1 MTSVLKLLVFLL
13 IFLNHEASGRFGSDN
28 EKYNWY
34 EKNRL
39 KLKCLKKDDPSGRN
53 SVRLCWF
60 WEGMKSWFRR
70 SSISWFP
77 GKTKEWNLTE
87 LTDHCNDYYVCME
100 NTKCYKDYVLFETL
114 DRCSHDAFSIGPM
127 SFCNKNLKDF
137 NKNSPGNL
145 PSCVVDYLEKDASKK
160 WTCENTKSL
169 GDCLLPQVQK
179 HCDAG
184 LLPIFHEHQ
193 AARQYYLGCDGK
205 LKFKDLESNSTAIA
219 NNFNATN
226 STEIEIL

>member
-1 MTSVLKLLVFLL
+1 MTSTLRFLVILLLVTLVSCHF
-13 IFLNHEASGRFGSDN
+13 
-28 EKYNWY
+28 KYRRPNWDR
-34 EKNRL
+34 EFRL
-39 KLKCLKKDDPSGRN
+39 KERCRDRDN
-53 SVRLCWF
+53 VEERLAVSQCWF
-60 WEGMKSWFRR
+60 FEGMKSWFRR
-70 SSISWFP
+70 TSISWFP
-77 GKTKEWNLTE
+77 GKTKSWNLTE
-87 LTDHCNDYYVCME
+87 ITKHCDNYYVCME

-127 SFCNKNLKDF
+127 SFCNKILKDF

-145 PSCVVDYLEKDASKK
+145 PSCVVNYLEKDAPKK

-179 HCDAG
+179 HCDSG

-205 LKFKDLESNSTAIA
+205 LEFKDLEVFNSTDS
-219 NNFNATN
+219 N
-226 STEIEIL
+226 EIEIP